1 MYCSYITEKLFN
13 QTEIIFFIHNEKK
26 KKGCVKN
33 VQKNIGAWSILTN
46 LMVVIL

>member
-1 MYCSYITEKLFN
+1 MYSSYITEKLFN
-13 QTEIIFFIHNEKK
+13 QTEIIFFIHNEK